1 MTETVRTKSIKN
13 PSPTEVKNLLTKLST
28 KHDCTM
34 SIDITYWFYE
44 LSREY
49 RLTYTLYI
57 ADDSLP
63 KQLLRYT
70 SWADLKESITDLLK
84 T

>member
-1 MTETVRTKSIKN
+1 MTEVVRTKSIKN

-44 LSREY
+44 FIEKYKLS
-49 RLTYTLYI
+49 YTLYI
-57 ADDSLP
+57 AAESLP
-63 KQLLRYT
+63 KQLFRYS
-70 SWADLKESITDLLK
+70 SWAELEESITNLLK
-84 T
+84 A